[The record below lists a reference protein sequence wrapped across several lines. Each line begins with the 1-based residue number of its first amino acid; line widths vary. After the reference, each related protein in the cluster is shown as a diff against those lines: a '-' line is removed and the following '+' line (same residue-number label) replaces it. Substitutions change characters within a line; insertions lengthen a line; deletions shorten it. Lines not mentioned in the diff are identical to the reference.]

1 MRILVPVPVPV
12 LNHGFVCS
20 NMIFCVVLLST
31 EYGVVAGLEDL
42 DERVFVW
49 VFFDRVVIHYAD

>member
-1 MRILVPVPVPV
+1 
-12 LNHGFVCS
+12 
-20 NMIFCVVLLST
+20 MIFCVVLLST